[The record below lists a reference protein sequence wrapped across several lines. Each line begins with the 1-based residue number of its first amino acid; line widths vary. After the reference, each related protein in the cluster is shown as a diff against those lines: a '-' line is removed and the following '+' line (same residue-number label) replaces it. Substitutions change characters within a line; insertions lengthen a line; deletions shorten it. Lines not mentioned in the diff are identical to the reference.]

1 MSYIGKQ
8 EGNARL
14 RALPKLYTIKGGNR
28 MIEGKEL
35 MEFQSSVKDME
46 SRLAEMGE
54 QLDIVQRFFQK
65 IMVKNQDYGIIP
77 GTDKPTLLKPGAEK
91 LCELYGFAPIIKEIK
106 EEKNNETGF
115 CHYLV
120 IITLVHKRSGAVVAE
135 GVGEANT
142 NEDKFRWRWIPEW
155 KLVSEDK
162 SLLQFRTETT
172 KDGRQYRL
180 YKVENQSPFS
190 LWNTILKIAKKRALV
205 DATLSATR
213 SSGIFTQDMEDLQ
226 DWIDAEVIEAEPSK
240 PQTNNTKTTNEV
252 QKLSE
257 AQIRLLYGK
266 AKEKGLTSEA
276 LHKMINE
283 VAGKDSVKDI
293 DRKEL
298 ETLLKAIED
307 IK

>member
-14 RALPKLYTIKGGNR
+14 RALPKLYTIKGGKK

-35 MEFQSSVKDME
+35 MEFQSSVRDME

-65 IMVKNQDYGIIP
+65 IMIKDQDYGIIP

-226 DWIDAEVIEAEPSK
+226 DWIEAEIIEPEPPK
-240 PQTNNTKTTNEV
+240 PKTNGTTKI
-252 QKLSE
+252 SE
-257 AQIRLLYGK
+257 AQARLLYGK
-266 AKEKGLTSEA
+266 AKEKGITNEA

-283 VAGKDSVKDI
+283 VTGKDSVKDI

>member
-1 MSYIGKQ
+1 VSYIGKQ

-14 RALPKLYTIKGGNR
+14 RALPKLYTIKGGKK

-35 MEFQSSVKDME
+35 MEFQSSVRDME

-65 IMVKNQDYGIIP
+65 IMIKDQDYGIIP

-226 DWIDAEVIEAEPSK
+226 DWIDAEVIESEPPK
-240 PQTNNTKTTNEV
+240 PKTNGTTKI
-252 QKLSE
+252 SE
-257 AQIRLLYGK
+257 AQMRLLYGK
-266 AKEKGLTSEA
+266 AKEKGITNEA
-276 LHKMINE
+276 LHKMVNE
-283 VAGKDSVKDI
+283 ITGKESIKDI
-293 DRKEL
+293 DRKDL
-298 ETLLKAIED
+298 EVLLDAIQ
-307 IK
+307 KM

>member
-14 RALPKLYTIKGGNR
+14 RALPKLYTIKGGKK

-35 MEFQSSVKDME
+35 MEFQSSVRDME

-65 IMVKNQDYGIIP
+65 IMIKDQDYGIIP

-106 EEKNNETGF
+106 EEKNNGTGF

-226 DWIDAEVIEAEPSK
+226 DWIDAEVIESEPPK
-240 PQTNNTKTTNEV
+240 PKTNGTTKI
-252 QKLSE
+252 SE
-257 AQIRLLYGK
+257 AQMRLLYGK
-266 AKEKGLTSEA
+266 AKEKGITNEA

-283 VAGKDSVKDI
+283 ITGKDSVKDI

>member
-1 MSYIGKQ
+1 
-8 EGNARL
+8 
-14 RALPKLYTIKGGNR
+14 

-35 MEFQSSVKDME
+35 MEFQSSVRDME

-65 IMVKNQDYGIIP
+65 IMIKDQDYGIIP

-226 DWIDAEVIEAEPSK
+226 DWIEAEIIEPEPPK
-240 PQTNNTKTTNEV
+240 PKVNGTAKI
-252 QKLSE
+252 SE
-257 AQIRLLYGK
+257 AQTRLLYGK
-266 AKEKGLTSEA
+266 AKEKGITNEA

-283 VAGKDSVKDI
+283 ITGKDSVKDI

>member
-1 MSYIGKQ
+1 
-8 EGNARL
+8 L
-14 RALPKLYTIKGGNR
+14 RNPRHFFSKGVNKV
-28 MIEGKEL
+28 IEGKEL
-35 MEFQSSVKDME
+35 IEFQGSARDME
-46 SRLAEMGE
+46 YRLAEMQE

-65 IMVKNQDYGIIP
+65 IMVKGQDYGIIP

-91 LCELYGFAPIIKEIK
+91 LCELYGFAPIIKDIK
-106 EEKNNETGF
+106 EEKDNETGF

-120 IITLVHKRSGAVVAE
+120 ILTLLHKRSGIVVAE

-142 NEDKFRWRWIPEW
+142 SEDKFRWRWIPEW
-155 KLVSEDK
+155 KLSPDIDR
-162 SLLQFRTETT
+162 SSLQFRTETA

-180 YKVENQSPFS
+180 YRIENQSPHS
-190 LWNTILKIAKKRALV
+190 IWNTVLKIAKKRALV

-226 DWIDAEVIEAEPSK
+226 DWIDAEVIETEPPK

-266 AKEKGLTSEA
+266 AKEKGLTNEA
-276 LHKMINE
+276 LHKMVNE
-283 VAGKDSVKDI
+283 VTGKESVKDI
-293 DRKEL
+293 DRKDL
-298 ETLLKAIED
+298 EVLLDAIQQ
-307 IK
+307 I

>member
-1 MSYIGKQ
+1 
-8 EGNARL
+8 
-14 RALPKLYTIKGGNR
+14 

-65 IMVKNQDYGIIP
+65 IMVKDQDYGIIP

-120 IITLVHKRSGAVVAE
+120 IITLIHKRSGAVVAE

-226 DWIDAEVIEAEPSK
+226 DWIEAEIIEPEPPK
-240 PQTNNTKTTNEV
+240 PKTNGTTKI
-252 QKLSE
+252 SE
-257 AQIRLLYGK
+257 AQARLLYGK
-266 AKEKGLTSEA
+266 AKEKGITNEA

-283 VAGKDSVKDI
+283 ITGKDSVKDI